1 MSTKIRFE
9 KDQDNAPAKH
19 ADVDHGAVGSE
30 KEDNLNLGLVQ
41 QGSDVSEEM
50 KLDDARR
57 VKAVSPG
64 LLVVKRFFRNKLALV
79 GLSILVILFLFCF
92 LGAAVYPYRQ
102 DQTFSTFESILFD
115 YSFAKQNENDF
126 TPIET
131 EDCIASKDLRRYR
144 IKSLVNEM
152 LRSGA
157 NVLDV
162 VDEKDDN
169 RMYKLIKHNDTLF
182 ELRLNDNV
190 VNTSFVEKED
200 VGSYSNK
207 LPYSVELSFTDDVL
221 KEQLLQSIRDNQRR
235 PNPVV
240 YNGNTYS
247 FVSSKDSGNKIV
259 CTYADMVEMGRLEG
273 FDEATVNE
281 ARTHLGESFVA
292 NGVEYSV
299 TAYDDGVNKGYVVTN
314 FVESTSLYATTLNF
328 DRFDLDVSEDSVK
341 ANRVAVLTAIA
352 GYDPA
357 DPATHQFNMGGKSY
371 SIAYDGGAFTIVSP
385 VTATVDDATPRTSE
399 IEVELALTDEQ
410 IAAGEQA
417 QTETKSYTYKVED
430 YAQGTFFF
438 NLAAATAIDGFD
450 EADASTH
457 IYEQDEYIYSLR
469 KEGDLVVFKC
479 ESVGYLYCSNVAI
492 RRYTGKDTISVSTKA
507 AFREVMDKMKAER
520 LTQYETKVTME
531 ELDANG
537 EVVKDENGRVKYK
550 EEYFKIETE
559 DKGSGRQFVFNNY
572 QSKML
577 PDINAAPS
585 KAHILGTDGN
595 AMDVMARIMYGGRI
609 SLLIGFIVVFI
620 EIILGSIMG
629 GISGYFGGIVDNI
642 IMRIVDI
649 FYCIPTMPILIILG
663 AMFNTLKVDN
673 TLRVVYMMMIL
684 GFLGWPGIAR
694 LVRGQIL
701 SLREQDFMIAAEASG
716 LTAKR
721 KIARHLIPNVIP
733 QLIVQATMGLGGVI
747 LLESTLSFLGLGVK
761 FPIATWGQIINSVS
775 TINAMQTYT
784 YIWIPVGGL
793 ICLAV
798 IAFNFV
804 GDGLRDA
811 FDPKMSR

>member
-79 GLSILVILFLFCF
+79 GLSILVVLFLFCF

-102 DQTFSTFESILFD
+102 DQTFSTDKSILFN
-115 YSFAKQNENDF
+115 YAFAKQNASDF
-126 TPIET
+126 KPIET
-131 EDCIASKDLRRYR
+131 EDCIASKNLRRYR

-152 LRSGA
+152 LRSGETER
-157 NVLDV
+157 V
-162 VDEKDDN
+162 VKDTDDN
-169 RMYKLIKHNDTLF
+169 NRNYLLVKHTDELF
-182 ELRLNDNV
+182 ELRLQDAVVQSKLVESQEVGTYTTKPPLKVNLNQQND
-190 VNTSFVEKED
+190 ELEA
-200 VGSYSNK
+200 
-207 LPYSVELSFTDDVL
+207 LLLASVEA
-221 KEQLLQSIRDNQRR
+221 
-235 PNPVV
+235 NPRNPAAVA
-240 YNGNTYS
+240 YDGNNYA
-247 FVSSKDSGNKIV
+247 FKSGKVI
-259 CTYADMVEMGRLEG
+259 CTYAALSEQDTIEGLDAAVVAEARNHLNGTFEMGG
-273 FDEATVNE
+273 VNYTVVPYTSGN
-281 ARTHLGESFVA
+281 
-292 NGVEYSV
+292 
-299 TAYDDGVNKGYVVTN
+299 NKGYNVTV
-314 FVESTSLYATTLNF
+314 FIESTSLYATTLNF
-328 DRFDLDVSEDSVK
+328 DRYDLSVPEDEVT
-341 ANRVAVLTAIA
+341 AFRLTALA
-352 GYDPA
+352 A
-357 DPATHQFNMGGKSY
+357 FS
-371 SIAYDGGAFTIVSP
+371 AYDEADVDTHRFESNGKAYAIDFDGEAFNVTIP
-385 VTATVDDATPRTSE
+385 VAATIDDATPRTSE
-399 IEVELALTDEQ
+399 IEVEKALTDEQ

-438 NLAAATAIDGFD
+438 NLAAATAIDKYVETD
-450 EADASTH
+450 PDTH
-457 IYEQDEYIYSLR
+457 IYEQDKYIYSLR
-469 KEGDLVVFKC
+469 KEGDLMVFKC
-479 ESVGYLYCSNVAI
+479 ESVGYLYCSNMAV
-492 RRYTGKDTISVSTKA
+492 RRYDGTDTISVATKD
-507 AFREVMDKMKAER
+507 AFRKVMLEMMASEKSM
-520 LTQYETKVTME
+520 LETKILME
-531 ELDANG
+531 ELDENG
-537 EVVKDENGRVKYK
+537 EIVKGENGRVKYK